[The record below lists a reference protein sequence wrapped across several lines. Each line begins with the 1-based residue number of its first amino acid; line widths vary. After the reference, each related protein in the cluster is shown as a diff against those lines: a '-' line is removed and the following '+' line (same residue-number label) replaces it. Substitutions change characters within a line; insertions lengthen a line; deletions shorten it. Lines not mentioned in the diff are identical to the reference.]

1 MLVLNTRKNIEESLK
16 PFWQDKKRI
25 GFVPTMGY
33 LHQGHLELVREAKKT
48 NDLVIV
54 SIFVNPAQFNQA
66 TLFP

>member
-33 LHQGHLELVREAKKT
+33 LHQGHLELVREAKK
-48 NDLVIV
+48 NK
-54 SIFVNPAQFNQA
+54 
-66 TLFP
+66 